1 MAFDLSSITKGKRLR
16 APKIV
21 VYGPP
26 KVGKSTFAAMAPNAI
41 GIITEEGLD
50 NIDVPAFPQA
60 KTFADVLAAIG
71 TLYTEAHE
79 YKTVFVDSLD
89 WLEPLIL
96 AKVCAD
102 NAVTNIE
109 KIGFGKGYIFADDL
123 WKQFFEGLDALR
135 NKGMTVI
142 CIAHE
147 QITKIKNPSLADDYD
162 AYSLKLNKRATA
174 LVNEWADVIGFAQ
187 HEVFTRQVDPAN
199 KLNKD
204 VKAVSNGAR
213 KLCLN
218 PNAAYVAGNRY
229 GIPDCALSWPAFS
242 EAMTTAMTATP
253 ASSNS

>member
-1 MAFDLSSITKGKRLR
+1 MAFDLASITRGKRLR

-21 VYGPP
+21 IYGPP
-26 KVGKSTFAAMAPNAI
+26 KVGKSTFAATAPASV

-50 NIDVPAFPQA
+50 NIDVPAFPRAQ
-60 KTFADVLAAIG
+60 TFADVIQAIA
-71 TLYTEAHE
+71 TLYTDTHE
-79 YKTVFVDSLD
+79 FQTVFVDSLD

-96 AKVCAD
+96 AKVCTD
-102 NAVTNIE
+102 NNVKNIE
-109 KIGFGKGYIFADDL
+109 QIGFGKGYIFADDL
-123 WKQFFEGLDALR
+123 WKQFFDGLDALR

-147 QITKIKNPSLADDYD
+147 QVTKVKNPSLSDDYD

-204 VKAVSNGAR
+204 VKATTTGAR
-213 KLCLN
+213 KLHLN
-218 PNAAYVAGNRY
+218 PHPAFVAGNRY
-229 GIPDCALSWPAFS
+229 SIPDTPLSWAAFS
-242 EAMTTAMTATP
+242 QAMTAAMT
-253 ASSNS
+253 A

>member
-1 MAFDLSSITKGKRLR
+1 MAFDLASITRGKRLR

-21 VYGPP
+21 IYGPP
-26 KVGKSTFAAMAPNAI
+26 KVGKSTFAATAPASV

-50 NIDVPAFPQA
+50 NIDVPAFPRAQ
-60 KTFADVLAAIG
+60 TFADVMQAIA
-71 TLYTEAHE
+71 TLYTDTHE
-79 YKTVFVDSLD
+79 FQTVFVDSLD

-96 AKVCAD
+96 AKVCTD
-102 NAVTNIE
+102 NNVKNIE
-109 KIGFGKGYIFADDL
+109 QIGFGKGYIFADDL
-123 WKQFFEGLDALR
+123 WKQFFDGLDALR

-147 QITKIKNPSLADDYD
+147 QVTKVKNPSLSDDYD

-204 VKAVSNGAR
+204 VKATTTGAR
-213 KLCLN
+213 KLHLN
-218 PNAAYVAGNRY
+218 PHPAFVAGNRY
-229 GIPDCALSWPAFS
+229 GIPDTPLSWAAFS
-242 EAMTTAMTATP
+242 QAMTAAMT
-253 ASSNS
+253 AA

>member
-1 MAFDLSSITKGKRLR
+1 MAFDLSSITRGKRLR

-26 KVGKSTFAAMAPNAI
+26 KVGKSTFAAMAPKAI

-60 KTFADVLAAIG
+60 KSFADIMQAIS
-71 TLYTEAHE
+71 TLFTEPHE
-79 YKTVFVDSLD
+79 FTTVFIDSLD

-96 AKVCAD
+96 AKVCQD
-102 NAVTNIE
+102 NKVTNIE
-109 KIGFGKGYIFADDL
+109 QIGFGKGYIFADDL

-135 NKGMTVI
+135 NKGMTII

-147 QITKIKNPSLADDYD
+147 QVTKVKNPSLADDYD

-174 LVNEWADVIGFAQ
+174 LVNEWADIIGFAQ

-204 VKAVSNGAR
+204 VKAISNGVR
-213 KLCLN
+213 KLHLN
-218 PNAAYVAGNRY
+218 PHPAYVAGNRY
-229 GIPDCALSWPAFS
+229 GIPDTALSWAAFS
-242 EAMTTAMTATP
+242 EALTAAMTAP
-253 ASSNS
+253 SVAS

>member
-1 MAFDLSSITKGKRLR
+1 MAFDLASITRGKRLR

-21 VYGPP
+21 IYGPP
-26 KVGKSTFAAMAPNAI
+26 KVGKSTFAAMSPNAI

-50 NIDVPAFPQA
+50 NIDVPAFPKAETFPDVMQA
-60 KTFADVLAAIG
+60 IT
-71 TLYTEAHE
+71 TLYAETHE
-79 YKTVFVDSLD
+79 YQTVFVDSLD

-96 AKVCAD
+96 AKVCKD
-102 NAVTNIE
+102 NNVTNIE

-147 QITKIKNPSLADDYD
+147 QVSKVKNPSLAEDYD

-174 LVNEWADVIGFAQ
+174 LVNEWADIIGFAQ
-187 HEVFTRQVDPAN
+187 HEVFTRQVDPDN

-204 VKAVSNGAR
+204 VKAVSTGAR
-213 KLCLN
+213 KLHLN
-218 PNAAYVAGNRY
+218 PHPAYVAGNRY
-229 GIPDCALSWPAFS
+229 GIPDTPLSWAAFQQ
-242 EAMTTAMTATP
+242 AMTAAMTAP
-253 ASSNS
+253 TVA

>member
-1 MAFDLSSITKGKRLR
+1 MAFDLASITRGKRLR

-21 VYGPP
+21 IYGPP
-26 KVGKSTFAAMAPNAI
+26 KVGKSTFAATAPASV

-50 NIDVPAFPQA
+50 NIDVPAFPRAQ
-60 KTFADVLAAIG
+60 TFADVIQAIA
-71 TLYTEAHE
+71 TLYTDTHE
-79 YKTVFVDSLD
+79 FQTVFVDSLD

-96 AKVCAD
+96 AKVCTD
-102 NAVTNIE
+102 NNVKNIE
-109 KIGFGKGYIFADDL
+109 QIGFGKGYIFADDL
-123 WKQFFEGLDALR
+123 WKQFFDGLDALR

-147 QITKIKNPSLADDYD
+147 QVTKVKNPSLSDDYD

-204 VKAVSNGAR
+204 VKATTTGAR
-213 KLCLN
+213 KLHLN
-218 PNAAYVAGNRY
+218 PHPAFVAGNRY
-229 GIPDCALSWPAFS
+229 GIPDTPLSWAAFS
-242 EAMTTAMTATP
+242 QAMTAAMT
-253 ASSNS
+253 A

>member
-1 MAFDLSSITKGKRLR
+1 MAFDLSSITRGKRLR

-21 VYGPP
+21 IYGPP
-26 KVGKSTFAAMAPNAI
+26 KVGKSTFAAMSPNAI

-50 NIDVPAFPQA
+50 NIDVPSFPQA
-60 KTFADVLAAIG
+60 KSFADVMQAIG
-71 TLYTEAHE
+71 TLFTESHE
-79 YKTVFVDSLD
+79 FTTVFVDSLD

-96 AKVCAD
+96 GKVCVD
-102 NAVTNIE
+102 NNVKNIE
-109 KIGFGKGYIFADDL
+109 QIGFGKGYIFADDL

-147 QITKIKNPSLADDYD
+147 QVTKVKNPSLSDDYD

-174 LVNEWADVIGFAQ
+174 LVNEWADIIGFAQ

-204 VKAVSNGAR
+204 VKAISNGLR
-213 KLCLN
+213 KLHLN
-218 PNAAYVAGNRY
+218 PHPAYVAGNRY
-229 GIPDCALSWPAFS
+229 GIPDTSLSWAAFS
-242 EAMTTAMTATP
+242 EAMTAAMTAP
-253 ASSNS
+253 SVAS